1 MSWVGSDFPMRDRT
15 FPEPFDLSF
24 LVFIKVLGRMIPKVP
39 ASSFFLCSS
48 IYVVLH
54 NSEETKSK
62 GRNVDIVEF
71 PTFLVRQFQIS
82 GFFQ

>member
-1 MSWVGSDFPMRDRT
+1 MFQIYSAVNEGIGS
-15 FPEPFDLSF
+15 
-24 LVFIKVLGRMIPKVP
+24 
-39 ASSFFLCSS
+39 
-48 IYVVLH
+48 VVLH

-71 PTFLVRQFQIS
+71 PTFLVRQFQIY